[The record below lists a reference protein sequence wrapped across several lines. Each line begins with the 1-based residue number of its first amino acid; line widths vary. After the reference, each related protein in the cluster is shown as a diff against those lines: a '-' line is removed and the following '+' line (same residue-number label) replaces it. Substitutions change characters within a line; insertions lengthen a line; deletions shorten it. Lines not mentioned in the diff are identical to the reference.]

1 MIRFAVYKAD
11 GSICHYVYESE
22 VTIGEDYHSE
32 KRRVLPD
39 NRDAII
45 YFSIGDVPLCVDSF
59 FDIII
64 LLGIE
69 TATD

>member
-1 MIRFAVYKAD
+1 MIRFAVYKSD

-22 VTIGEDYHSE
+22 DTIREDYYSE
-32 KRRVLPD
+32 KCILPD
-39 NRDAII
+39 NRDGII
-45 YFSIGDVPLCVDSF
+45 YFSIGGVPLNVDSF
-59 FDIII
+59 FDIIV